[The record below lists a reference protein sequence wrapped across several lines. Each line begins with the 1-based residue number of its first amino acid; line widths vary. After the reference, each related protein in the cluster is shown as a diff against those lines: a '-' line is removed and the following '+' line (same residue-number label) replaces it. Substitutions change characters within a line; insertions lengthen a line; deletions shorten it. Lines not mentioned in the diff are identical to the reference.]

1 MEVLEFPCPNIG
13 RLKVYGN
20 RLNTG
25 FDFLIKCNARDNKI
39 DELVFLDSRGMGRE
53 FRGSLAEKIITRT
66 DLNGSYVM
74 VCRPLELTT
83 WATLVN
89 FMALNSIKPRKIITN
104 MGFVDFTPKKP
115 NLLDDAVEQVNYIIG
130 KEVAKSIFAE
140 NYISSTGEI
149 IGLYSMTYSNKYKQS
164 IECIVRNIP
173 TVIINTPIVEEGI
186 NIKRTRPQAFFK
198 GLALSAA
205 FNQSIMGAQV
215 VNIPLFDETLTY
227 DAVHYTTL
235 GNEVIFNMIK
245 EYL

>member
-25 FDFLIKCNARDNKI
+25 SDFLVKCNARDNKI
-39 DELVFLDSRGMGRE
+39 DELVFLDSRGVGRE
-53 FRGSLAEKIITRT
+53 LNGSLADKIITRI
-66 DLNGSYVM
+66 DLNSSYVM

-83 WATLVN
+83 WATLSN
-89 FMALNSIKPRKIITN
+89 FIALNSIKPRKIITN
-104 MGFVDFTPKKP
+104 MGFVDFTPKKL
-115 NLLDDAVEQVNYIIG
+115 NLLEDAIKQVDYIIG
-130 KEVAKSIFAE
+130 KKVAKSIFE
-140 NYISSTGEI
+140 DNYVSSTGEVI
-149 IGLYSMTYSNKYKQS
+149 KLYLMMYSQQYKQS
-164 IECIVRNIP
+164 IENIVRNIR
-173 TVIINTPIVEEGI
+173 TVIVNTPIVDQGI
-186 NIKRTRPQAFFK
+186 NIQRTRPQAFFK

-215 VNIPLFDETLTY
+215 VNLPLFDETLTY

-235 GNEVIFNMIK
+235 GNEMIFNMIK

>member
-1 MEVLEFPCPNIG
+1 M
-13 RLKVYGN
+13 YGE
-20 RLNTG
+20 RFNTG
-25 FDFLIKCNARDNKI
+25 LDFQIMSNAKGNEV
-39 DELVFLDSRGMGRE
+39 DELVFLDSRGIGRE

-130 KEVAKSIFAE
+130 KEVANSIFAE

-149 IGLYSMTYSNKYKQS
+149 IGLYKMTYSNKYKQS
-164 IECIVRNIP
+164 IEYIVRNIP

-186 NIKRTRPQAFFK
+186 DIKRVRPHAFFTS
-198 GLALSAA
+198 LAQSEA
-205 FNQSIMGAQV
+205 FNQSIRGAQV
-215 VNIPLFDETLTY
+215 VNLPFFDETLTY

-235 GNEVIFNMIK
+235 GNEVIFNVIK
-245 EYL
+245 TYL

>member
-1 MEVLEFPCPNIG
+1 MEVLEFQCPNIG
-13 RLKVYGN
+13 LLKMYGE
-20 RLNTG
+20 RFNTG
-25 FDFLIKCNARDNKI
+25 LDFQIMSDAKGNEV

-66 DLNGSYVM
+66 DLNGGYVM

-89 FMALNSIKPRKIITN
+89 FMALNSLKPRKIITN
-104 MGFVDFTPKKP
+104 MGFVDFTPKKL

-140 NYISSTGEI
+140 NYLSSTGEI

-186 NIKRTRPQAFFK
+186 DIKRVRPHAFFTS
-198 GLALSAA
+198 LAQSAA
-205 FNQSIMGAQV
+205 FNQSISGAQV
-215 VNIPLFDETLTY
+215 VNLPVFDVTLTY
-227 DAVHYTTL
+227 DAVHYTNL
-235 GNEVIFNMIK
+235 GNEVIFDIIK